1 MSRDWQAVTSRN
13 PCRICGAKRR
23 CAVTSDG
30 HASKCCYDLGSPGVA
45 ATGADEVGDY
55 AIYFSK
61 DATAAFR
68 QNFHA
73 SSSVPETPIAD
84 VEVRDK
90 VYRELLRVLNLSP
103 EHHDNLA
110 RRGLSS
116 EDIEEAGYRTLPSS
130 GHAQI
135 YRKMI
140 GAFGG
145 IVGGRIPDG
154 VPGFHAGK
162 ITSSGGMLIPVRNT
176 DGSVVAVK
184 IRTDATT
191 GSDAANTDA
200 AAVDRPKY
208 IWLSSKSRD
217 GASPGMHVHAP
228 FRRAGEDECPEVRVT
243 EGPLKADVA
252 TRLSGVYTIGIPGA
266 TAVRSIL
273 PVLTELGAKRVLL
286 AWDADAS
293 KNKHVAGGL
302 ELAAT
307 ILSEAGLEIC
317 VETWDVEDDG
327 KPKGIDDA
335 LLAETPLALH
345 EGVEAW
351 AKIAEIC
358 RAAGR
363 TPSKTTQEK
372 IDASGEDDEDDK
384 DDVGGTMV
392 RLSGVPSGGAPSLP
406 GDRADGVRGP
416 GDGGDHGGG
425 GGAGGDGGGD
435 GDGGDGDGV
444 APAPAT
450 PPDNWQTLFLTDRR
464 GIIRQ
469 SYANACNILRYDP
482 KFFGRIRFN
491 SMSQTV
497 MLDNEPLTDIAASE
511 AREWIDREY
520 GVDFGTDM
528 IWSVFARVGNERKFH
543 PVRDYLNS
551 LVWDGVPRLY
561 RVAAEILGAPRKLHA
576 AMVAKTFIAAVERA
590 FYPGCK
596 VEVALVLGG
605 NQGWRKSTFF
615 NVMGMQWF
623 SDTPFDITS
632 KEAYMQIGDC
642 WIVELGEID
651 RITTKKDAEEIKPF
665 LSSQFDR
672 YVPKYGR
679 SVINRPRGCIF
690 VGTTNREKF
699 LNDPTG
705 DRRFWCVPVG
715 CVIKIDLLRTWV
727 HQLWAE
733 AVAISKACK
742 EPLETR
748 GRHLWCLT
756 EEEERE
762 RDEDA
767 EDHRI
772 EDPWE
777 GMVDRYVEAQ
787 GRRDYTTEEVLSG
800 AIELPKKDQGA
811 MQEKRICAIL
821 RKLGYRHAKHRP
833 LRNGV
838 RGKPTWCWLLPEKR
852 VTSAGCDQIGLL
864 DGNVNARGI
873 FAAPTSAQPQPQYAA
888 HGAQEPQNDAPEP
901 TDTSVFDDWD
911 THGDA

>member
-705 DRRFWCVPVG
+705 ERRWLPMTVDPGRMRHQDRSAPDVG
-715 CVIKIDLLRTWV
+715 PPALGR
-727 HQLWAE
+727 
-733 AVAISKACK
+733 S
-742 EPLETR
+742 
-748 GRHLWCLT
+748 GRHL
-756 EEEERE
+756 
-762 RDEDA
+762 
-767 EDHRI
+767 
-772 EDPWE
+772 E
-777 GMVDRYVEAQ
+777 GVQGAAGDSRAAPLVSDRGGGAGTRR
-787 GRRDYTTEEVLSG
+787 GRRGPPHRRS
-800 AIELPKKDQGA
+800 
-811 MQEKRICAIL
+811 
-821 RKLGYRHAKHRP
+821 LGGDGGP
-833 LRNGV
+833 LR
-838 RGKPTWCWLLPEKR
+838 RGAGAARLHHGGGTERRHRAPQEGPGGDAGEANLCDFAQARLSARQAPAPSQRSAREADVVLA
-852 VTSAGCDQIGLL
+852 SAGEACYVGWVRPDRASGWKRQRPRHLCRA
-864 DGNVNARGI
+864 DVST
-873 FAAPTSAQPQPQYAA
+873 AAAA
-888 HGAQEPQNDAPEP
+888 VRCAWRAGAAE
-901 TDTSVFDDWD
+901 
-911 THGDA
+911 